1 MTTAAQEFLRKADEK
16 SFDLRHRK
24 TIRQGIDSYES
35 AHNKG
40 KSRFSDWEAARDRC
54 AQIKAEA
61 LSRLDQYLIQFEEVV
76 TSRGGYVF
84 WAANSEEARNY
95 VLEVAKKNNIKTVVK
110 SKSMVTE
117 EIHLNPLLEKNG
129 IEVWETDLGE
139 YIVQL
144 RNEPPYHI
152 VTPAMHLNRSDIA
165 KLFQEKIGGVQT
177 NDPTQLVAL
186 ARRKLRQAFFAGE
199 MGISGA
205 NFLVADCGMIA
216 INTNEGN
223 GRLCTSLPRIHIAMA
238 GIEKIIPH
246 LQDLATLWPVLATA
260 GTGQH
265 LTTYCTLIGGARR
278 NDEVDGPEQFHVV
291 LLDNGRTELLDD
303 TEQRDVLRCIRCGAC
318 LNACPIF
325 RNVGGHTYG
334 TTYQGPIGS
343 VLTPHLRG
351 LKEFNHLSF
360 ASSLCGACTEICP
373 VRIDL
378 HHHLLQNRRNAVNSG
393 NRPWTERL
401 AFSFWRWMMLS
412 PRRFR
417 FFGWLGRKLM
427 KAVRMLGLSGTRL
440 DPMYKW
446 TKYRAA
452 PDFPAQS
459 FREMWMRN
467 HAANR

>member
-1 MTTAAQEFLRKADEK
+1 MSTAAQEFLRKADEK

-24 TIRQGIDSYES
+24 TIRHGIDSYES

-40 KSRFSDWEAARDRC
+40 KSRFADWEAARDRC

-61 LSRLDQYLIQFEEVV
+61 LSKLDQYLIQFEEAVRL
-76 TSRGGYVF
+76 RGGHVF

-95 VLEVAKKNNIKTVVK
+95 VLEVAKKNNIRTVIK

-117 EIHLNPLLEKNG
+117 EIHLNPLLEEHG
-129 IEVWETDLGE
+129 IQVCETDLGE

-165 KLFQEKIGGVQT
+165 QLFQEKIGGVNT
-177 NDPTQLVAL
+177 DDPPKLVAL
-186 ARRKLRQAFFAGE
+186 ARRTLRKAFFAGE

-205 NFLVADCGMIA
+205 NFLVADAGMIA
-216 INTNEGN
+216 LNTNEGN

-238 GIEKIIPH
+238 GIEKIIPR

-260 GTGQH
+260 GTGQQ

-278 NDEVDGPEQFHVV
+278 EDEVDGPEQFHVV
-291 LLDNGRTELLDD
+291 LLDNGRTELLAD

-401 AFSFWRWMMLS
+401 AFRLWRWVMLG

-417 FFGWLGRKLM
+417 VFGWLGRKLM
-427 KAVRMLGLSGTRL
+427 KAVNALGLSGTRL

-446 TKYRAA
+446 TTYRAA
-452 PDFPAQS
+452 PDVPGQS
-459 FREMWMRN
+459 FREMWKRN
-467 HAANR
+467 HVPNQ

>member
-1 MTTAAQEFLRKADEK
+1 MSSAAQEFLRRADEK
-16 SFDLRHRK
+16 AFDLRHRD
-24 TIRQGIDSYES
+24 TIRHGIDSYEA
-35 AHNKG
+35 AHNRG
-40 KSRFSDWEAARDRC
+40 KARFSDWQAARDRS

-61 LSRLDQYLIQFEEVV
+61 LSKLHQYLLQFEQAIQ
-76 TSRGGYVF
+76 SRGGHVF

-95 VLEVAKKNNIKTVVK
+95 VLDLARKCNVQRVIK

-117 EIHLNPLLEKNG
+117 EIHLNPLLETNG

-152 VTPAMHLNRSDIA
+152 VTPAMHLSRGDIA
-165 KLFQEKIGGVQT
+165 QLFQEKIGGVT
-177 NDPTQLVAL
+177 SDDPSQLVAL
-186 ARRKLRQAFFAGE
+186 ARRKLRQAFFAGQ

-205 NFLVADCGMIA
+205 NFLVADAGMVA

-223 GRLCTSLPRIHIAMA
+223 GRLCTTLPRIHVVMA
-238 GIEKIIPH
+238 GIEKVIPR

-278 NDEVDGPEQFHVV
+278 SGEVDGPEEFHVV
-291 LLDNGRTELLDD
+291 LLDNGRTELLAD

-378 HHHLLQNRRNAVNSG
+378 HHHLLQNRRNAVDSG
-393 NRPWTERL
+393 SRPWSERV
-401 AFSFWRWMMLS
+401 AFKIWRWVMLS
-412 PRRFR
+412 SRRFR
-417 FFGWLGRKLM
+417 FFGWLGRKIM
-427 KAVRMLGLSGTRL
+427 KAVRALGLSGTAL
-440 DPMYKW
+440 DPMRKW
-446 TKYRAA
+446 TKYRVP
-452 PDFPAQS
+452 PDLPDRS
-459 FREMWMRN
+459 FREMWKREYGAG
-467 HAANR
+467 H